1 LSPSADQR
9 LLAVPNVS
17 DGSEHGVM
25 KHLRESFVIDPVVL
39 LDEHS
44 DPVHNRT
51 VYTLAGDDAPLLRAL
66 NELAGLASERIDIS
80 RQEGAHPRIGS
91 LDVCPIVW
99 TEPSLR
105 ARAEEA
111 AMAVA
116 EQLGSIGLP
125 VFLYGDLAT
134 SPERSERAYF
144 RRGGHVELGRR
155 MHAKEFGPDFGP
167 DRLHP
172 TAGGVLVTARAPLAA
187 FNLELEAGTSLDAG
201 RAIAAGLRESGGGL
215 PGVRALAIE
224 LGPGRIQISTNVHD
238 PIAIPLAEVV
248 GATQRLAAAHGSKPV
263 AGELVGL
270 VPEAALEGYPDDVP
284 IAGADRRTPTIEARL
299 AST

>member
-1 LSPSADQR
+1 
-9 LLAVPNVS
+9 
-17 DGSEHGVM
+17 M

-39 LDEHS
+39 LDEQS
-44 DPVHNRT
+44 DAVHNRT
-51 VYTLAGDDAPLLRAL
+51 VYTLAGEDAPLLRAL
-66 NELAGLASERIDIS
+66 NELAGLAVERIDIG

-99 TEPSLR
+99 AEPSLR
-105 ARAEEA
+105 PRAEEA

-155 MHAKEFGPDFGP
+155 MSENELEPDFGP

-187 FNLELEAGTSLDAG
+187 FNLELEAGASLEAG

-215 PGVRALAIE
+215 PGVRAIAIE
-224 LGPGRIQISTNVHD
+224 LAPGRIQISTNVHD

-248 GATQRLAAAHGSKPV
+248 AATQRLAAPHGGKPV

-270 VPEAALEGYPDDVP
+270 VPEAALEGYPDEVP
-284 IAGADRRTPTIEARL
+284 IAGEVPRTRTIEARL
-299 AST
+299 ASA